1 VKVKSNIPVGGVRV
15 KTALSFVA
23 LLLLAIPVAQAEDR
37 WVTDEFEV
45 MMRTGKSN
53 SQSIVRQ
60 LKSGTKVEVLSEDKA
75 AGYTQVRLG
84 ASTEG
89 WVLSRYLKR
98 GPTAQLL
105 LPNIQAS
112 LKKSEAKTAE
122 LKKEI
127 SELKRERQK
136 LQNQLA
142 ELQSSGSSVQQQ
154 LDRVTK
160 LSAGTIQ
167 VDDQNR
173 QLKKRLV
180 ESDQQMELLEAENIR
195 LGSRSSREW
204 FLVGG
209 AVLML
214 GLLLGLILP
223 RISWKKKSSWSD
235 F

>member
-1 VKVKSNIPVGGVRV
+1 MKLKSNSPAMASVI
-15 KTALSFVA
+15 KSALSCA
-23 LLLLAIPVAQAEDR
+23 LLLVLAIPVAQAEDR

-60 LKSGTKVEVLSEDKA
+60 LKSGTKVEILIEDKES
-75 AGYTQVRLG
+75 GYTQVRIG
-84 ASTEG
+84 TDTDG
-89 WVLSRYLKR
+89 WVLSRYLAR
-98 GPTAQLL
+98 GPTAKLL
-105 LPNIQAS
+105 LPEVEAR
-112 LKKSEAKTAE
+112 LAKSEATTTN

-127 SELKRERQK
+127 AELKGERQQM
-136 LQNQLA
+136 QNQVS
-142 ELQSSGSSVQQQ
+142 ELQSSSSSVQQQ

-160 LSAGTIQ
+160 LSSGTIQ
-167 VDDQNR
+167 VDDQNK
-173 QLKKRLV
+173 QLKKRIV
-180 ESDQQMELLEAENIR
+180 ESDQQLELLEAENKR
-195 LGSRSSREW
+195 LAGRSDREW

-214 GLLLGLILP
+214 GLLLGLIIP

>member
-1 VKVKSNIPVGGVRV
+1 M
-15 KTALSFVA
+15 
-23 LLLLAIPVAQAEDR
+23 LLAIPAAQAEER

-45 MMRTGKSN
+45 MMRSGKST

-60 LKSGTKVEVLSEDKA
+60 LKSGTQVEVLGEDKA
-75 AGYTQVRLG
+75 AGYTEVKVGSG
-84 ASTEG
+84 AQG
-89 WVLSRYLKR
+89 WVLSRYLEKR
-98 GPTAQLL
+98 PTAKNV
-105 LPNIQAS
+105 LPDVQAR
-112 LKKSEAKTAE
+112 LKKSEAETAE
-122 LKKEI
+122 LRKQI
-127 SELKRERQK
+127 SELKRDRQQ
-136 LQNQLA
+136 LQNQVN
-142 ELQSSGSSVQQQ
+142 ELQSTGSSVQQQ

-160 LSAGTIQ
+160 LSADTIQ

-180 ESDQQMELLEAENIR
+180 ESDKQLELLENDNKR
-195 LGSRSSREW
+195 LGSRANREW
-204 FLVGG
+204 FVVGG

>member
-1 VKVKSNIPVGGVRV
+1 VKVESNIPVGVIRV
-15 KTALSFVA
+15 KTALLCAV
-23 LLLLAIPVAQAEDR
+23 LLFSAIPVAQAEDR

-60 LKSGTKVEVLSEDKA
+60 LKSGTKVEILAVDKES
-75 AGYTQVRLG
+75 GYTQVRIGSG
-84 ASTEG
+84 ADG

-98 GPTAQLL
+98 RPTAQLL
-105 LPNIQAS
+105 LPNVEAR
-112 LKKSEAKTAE
+112 LNKSEAQTAE

-136 LQNQLA
+136 AQNQVT

-180 ESDQQMELLEAENIR
+180 ESDQQMELLEAENKR
-195 LGSRSSREW
+195 LGSRSNREW

>member
-1 VKVKSNIPVGGVRV
+1 VKVKLNIPAGVVTV
-15 KTALSFVA
+15 KTALSFAV
-23 LLLLAIPVAQAEDR
+23 LLLLAISVAQAEDR

-60 LKSGTKVEVLSEDKA
+60 LKSGTKVEVLSQDKA
-75 AGYTQVRLG
+75 AGYTQVRMG
-84 ASTEG
+84 AGTEG

-98 GPTAQLL
+98 EPTAKLL
-105 LPNIQAS
+105 LPNVEAR
-112 LKKSEAKTAE
+112 LKKSEATTAE
-122 LKKEI
+122 LKKET
-127 SELKRERQK
+127 SGLKRERQK
-136 LQNQLA
+136 LQSQLA

-173 QLKKRLV
+173 QLKKRLI
-180 ESDQQMELLEAENIR
+180 ESDQQMELLAAENKR
-195 LGSRSSREW
+195 LSSRSNREW

-209 AVLML
+209 AVLIL

>member
-1 VKVKSNIPVGGVRV
+1 VALKSNNPVLISVVKS
-15 KTALSFVA
+15 TWSFA
-23 LLLLAIPVAQAEDR
+23 FLMLLAIPAAQAEER

-45 MMRTGKSN
+45 MMRSGKST

-60 LKSGTKVEVLSEDKA
+60 LKSGTQVEVLGEDKA
-75 AGYTQVRLG
+75 AGYTEVKVGSG
-84 ASTEG
+84 AQG
-89 WVLSRYLKR
+89 WVLSRYLEKR
-98 GPTAQLL
+98 PTAKNV
-105 LPNIQAS
+105 LPDVQAR
-112 LKKSEAKTAE
+112 LKKSEAETTE
-122 LKKEI
+122 LRKQI
-127 SELKRERQK
+127 SELQRDRQQ
-136 LQNQLA
+136 LQNQVN
-142 ELQSSGSSVQQQ
+142 ELQSTGSSVQQQ

-160 LSAGTIQ
+160 LSADTIQ

-180 ESDQQMELLEAENIR
+180 ESDKQLELLENDNKR
-195 LGSRSSREW
+195 LGSRANREW
-204 FLVGG
+204 FVVGG

>member
-1 VKVKSNIPVGGVRV
+1 VKVESNLPAGAIRV
-15 KTALSFVA
+15 KTTFLCAV
-23 LLLLAIPVAQAEDR
+23 LLLMAIPVAQAEDR

-60 LKSGTKVEVLSEDKA
+60 LKSGTKVEILAEDKA
-75 AGYTQVRLG
+75 AGYAQVRIESG
-84 ASTEG
+84 AEG

-98 GPTAQLL
+98 GPTARLL
-105 LPNIQAS
+105 LPDTEARLN
-112 LKKSEAKTAE
+112 KSEAKTAE

-136 LQNQLA
+136 LQNQVA

-180 ESDQQMELLEAENIR
+180 ESDQQMELFEAENKR
-195 LGSRSSREW
+195 LGSRSNREW

-214 GLLLGLILP
+214 GLMLGLILP

>member
-1 VKVKSNIPVGGVRV
+1 MIVESNTPVVNSMM
-15 KTALSFVA
+15 KCIFTLT
-23 LLLLAIPVAQAEDR
+23 LLVLLAIPVVQAEDR

-60 LKSGTKVEVLSEDKA
+60 LKSGTQVEVLAEDKA
-75 AGYTQVRLG
+75 AGYTQVKVGSG
-84 ASTEG
+84 AEG

-98 GPTAQLL
+98 GPTAKIL
-105 LPNIQAS
+105 LPNLEAR
-112 LKKSEAKTAE
+112 LKKSEAATGE
-122 LKKEI
+122 LRREI
-127 SELKRERQK
+127 TELKRERQK
-136 LQNQLA
+136 LQNQVA
-142 ELQSSGSSVQQQ
+142 ELQSTGSSVQQQ

-180 ESDQQMELLEAENIR
+180 ESDQQIELLENENRR
-195 LGSRSSREW
+195 LGSRANREW

-209 AVLML
+209 AVLVL

>member
-1 VKVKSNIPVGGVRV
+1 MIVESNTPVVNSMMKSIF
-15 KTALSFVA
+15 TIT
-23 LLLLAIPVAQAEDR
+23 LLVLLAIPVVQAEDR

-60 LKSGTKVEVLSEDKA
+60 LKSGTKVEVLAEDKA
-75 AGYTQVRLG
+75 AGYTQVKVGSG
-84 ASTEG
+84 AEG

-98 GPTAQLL
+98 GPTAKIL
-105 LPNIQAS
+105 LPNLEAR
-112 LKKSEAKTAE
+112 LKKSEAATGE
-122 LKKEI
+122 LRREI
-127 SELKRERQK
+127 TELKRERQK
-136 LQNQLA
+136 LQNQVA
-142 ELQSSGSSVQQQ
+142 ELQSTGSSVQQQ

-180 ESDQQMELLEAENIR
+180 ESDQQIELLENENRR
-195 LGSRSSREW
+195 LGSRANREW

-209 AVLML
+209 AVLVL

>member
-1 VKVKSNIPVGGVRV
+1 MIVESNTPVVNSMMKSIF
-15 KTALSFVA
+15 TLT
-23 LLLLAIPVAQAEDR
+23 LLVLLAIPVVQAENR

-60 LKSGTKVEVLSEDKA
+60 LKSGTQVEVLAEDKA
-75 AGYTQVRLG
+75 AGYTQVKVGSG
-84 ASTEG
+84 AEG

-98 GPTAQLL
+98 GPTAKIL
-105 LPNIQAS
+105 LPNLEAR
-112 LKKSEAKTAE
+112 LKKSEAATGE
-122 LKKEI
+122 LRREI
-127 SELKRERQK
+127 TELKRERQK
-136 LQNQLA
+136 LQNQVA
-142 ELQSSGSSVQQQ
+142 ELQSTGSSVQQQ

-180 ESDQQMELLEAENIR
+180 EGDQQIELLENENSR
-195 LGSRSSREW
+195 LGSRANREW

-209 AVLML
+209 AVLVL

>member
-1 VKVKSNIPVGGVRV
+1 MKVESNLPAGAIRV
-15 KTALSFVA
+15 KTTFLCAV
-23 LLLLAIPVAQAEDR
+23 LLLMAIPVAQAEDR

-60 LKSGTKVEVLSEDKA
+60 LKSGTKVEILAEDKA
-75 AGYTQVRLG
+75 AGYAQVRIESG
-84 ASTEG
+84 AEG

-98 GPTAQLL
+98 GPTARLL
-105 LPNIQAS
+105 LPDTEARLN
-112 LKKSEAKTAE
+112 KSEAKTAE

-136 LQNQLA
+136 LQNQVA

-180 ESDQQMELLEAENIR
+180 ESDQQMELFEAENKR
-195 LGSRSSREW
+195 LGSRSNREW

-214 GLLLGLILP
+214 GLMLGLILP

>member
-1 VKVKSNIPVGGVRV
+1 MIVESNTPVVNSMM
-15 KTALSFVA
+15 KCIFTLT
-23 LLLLAIPVAQAEDR
+23 LLVLLAIPVVQAEDR

-60 LKSGTKVEVLSEDKA
+60 LKSGTQVEVLAEDKA
-75 AGYTQVRLG
+75 AGYTQVKVGSG
-84 ASTEG
+84 AEG

-98 GPTAQLL
+98 GPTAKIL
-105 LPNIQAS
+105 LPNLEAR
-112 LKKSEAKTAE
+112 LKKSEAATGE
-122 LKKEI
+122 LRREI
-127 SELKRERQK
+127 TELKRERQK
-136 LQNQLA
+136 LQNQVA
-142 ELQSSGSSVQQQ
+142 ELQSTGSSVQQQ

-180 ESDQQMELLEAENIR
+180 EGDQQIELLENENRR
-195 LGSRSSREW
+195 LGSRANREW

-209 AVLML
+209 AVLVL

>member
-1 VKVKSNIPVGGVRV
+1 MKVESNIPVGAIRV
-15 KTALSFVA
+15 KTAFLCAV
-23 LLLLAIPVAQAEDR
+23 LLLMAIPVAQAEDR

-60 LKSGTKVEVLSEDKA
+60 LKSGTKVEVLAEDKA

-84 ASTEG
+84 ADTEG

-105 LPNIQAS
+105 LPNVEAR
-112 LKKSEAKTAE
+112 LKKSEAQTAE
-122 LKKEI
+122 LKKEM

-136 LQNQLA
+136 LQNQVA

-173 QLKKRLV
+173 QLKK
-180 ESDQQMELLEAENIR
+180 Q
-195 LGSRSSREW
+195 
-204 FLVGG
+204 
-209 AVLML
+209 
-214 GLLLGLILP
+214 
-223 RISWKKKSSWSD
+223 
-235 F
+235 

>member
-1 VKVKSNIPVGGVRV
+1 MKLKSNSPAMASVI
-15 KTALSFVA
+15 KSALSCA
-23 LLLLAIPVAQAEDR
+23 LLLVLAIPVAQAEDR

-60 LKSGTKVEVLSEDKA
+60 LKSGTKVEMLTEDKES
-75 AGYTQVRLG
+75 GYTQVRIG
-84 ASTEG
+84 ADTDG

-98 GPTAQLL
+98 GPTAKLL
-105 LPNIQAS
+105 LPEVEAR
-112 LKKSEAKTAE
+112 LAKSEATTTN

-127 SELKRERQK
+127 AELKGERQQ
-136 LQNQLA
+136 LQNQVS
-142 ELQSSGSSVQQQ
+142 ELQSSSSSVQQQ

-160 LSAGTIQ
+160 LSSGTIQ
-167 VDDQNR
+167 VDDQNK
-173 QLKKRLV
+173 QLKKRIV
-180 ESDQQMELLEAENIR
+180 ESDQQLELLEAENKR
-195 LGSRSSREW
+195 LAGRSDREW

-214 GLLLGLILP
+214 GLLLGLIIP

>member
-1 VKVKSNIPVGGVRV
+1 MIVESNTPVVNSMMKSIF
-15 KTALSFVA
+15 ALT
-23 LLLLAIPVAQAEDR
+23 LLVLLAIPVVQAEDR

-60 LKSGTKVEVLSEDKA
+60 LKSGTQVEVLAEDKA
-75 AGYTQVRLG
+75 AGYTQVKVGSG
-84 ASTEG
+84 AEG

-98 GPTAQLL
+98 GPTAKIL
-105 LPNIQAS
+105 LPNLEAR
-112 LKKSEAKTAE
+112 LKKSEAATGE
-122 LKKEI
+122 LRREI
-127 SELKRERQK
+127 TELKRERQK
-136 LQNQLA
+136 LQNQVA
-142 ELQSSGSSVQQQ
+142 ELQSTGSSVQQQ

-180 ESDQQMELLEAENIR
+180 EGDQQIELLENENSR
-195 LGSRSSREW
+195 LGSRANREW

-209 AVLML
+209 AVLVL

>member
-1 VKVKSNIPVGGVRV
+1 M
-15 KTALSFVA
+15 KTALSFAV
-23 LLLLAIPVAQAEDR
+23 LLLLAVPVAQAEDR

-60 LKSGTKVEVLSEDKA
+60 LKSGTKVEILAEDKA
-75 AGYTQVRLG
+75 AGYAQVRIESG
-84 ASTEG
+84 AEG

-98 GPTAQLL
+98 WPTAQLL
-105 LPNIQAS
+105 LPNIEAR
-112 LKKSEAKTAE
+112 LNKSEAQTAE

-127 SELKRERQK
+127 SELKRVRQK
-136 LQNQLA
+136 AQNQMA

-180 ESDQQMELLEAENIR
+180 ESDQQIELFEAENKR
-195 LGSRSSREW
+195 LGSRSNREW